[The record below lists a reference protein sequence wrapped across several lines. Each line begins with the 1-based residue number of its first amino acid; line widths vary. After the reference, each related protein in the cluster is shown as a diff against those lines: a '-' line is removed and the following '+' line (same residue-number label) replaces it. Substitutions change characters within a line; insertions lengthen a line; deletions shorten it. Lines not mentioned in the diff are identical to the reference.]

1 MKKPKQFQVALTP
14 DTLKEACVELV
25 TVNGRP
31 FSLMEDSGFRKRIDP
46 IQNAMG
52 KSVTINSSNMRD
64 RVSGIAQ
71 GEREKLANELSGMLG
86 TSDA

>member
-1 MKKPKQFQVALTP
+1 
-14 DTLKEACVELV
+14 
-25 TVNGRP
+25 
-31 FSLMEDSGFRKRIDP
+31 
-46 IQNAMG
+46 MG